1 MSTGFNP
8 DLFVCFL
15 IIFFE
20 RDFFVKFAAPIFAE
34 LGFCEEKARVNS
46 EMICSTKVFSR
57 KHWNGFDDTIKSRF
71 LHF

>member
-1 MSTGFNP
+1 
-8 DLFVCFL
+8 
-15 IIFFE
+15 
-20 RDFFVKFAAPIFAE
+20 VKFAAPIFAE

-71 LHF
+71 LHFCSVVLPHLPPGGNIRVPVREY